1 MTSIENTEVCNFV
14 LNCSD
19 ISISDLS
26 GNYPFINDVGSINY
40 LRTEMTWFNINL
52 RNIIGEKLFN
62 KYEVFN
68 LKLSAISNP
77 NIAVFIST
85 GNFANDACVSFYI
98 SGLNWLNS
106 SYNTVRGCNTGEVAL
121 GNTNLASGV
130 SSTLFNNSF
139 MATFSKTETANITIK
154 YISCLG
160 IPPRPNAN
168 GNLFPRMA
176 FYFTIIPV
184 R

>member
-1 MTSIENTEVCNFV
+1 MTSIENIEVCNFV
-14 LNCSD
+14 LNCND
-19 ISISDLS
+19 ISIIDASL
-26 GNYPFINDVGSINY
+26 NYPFQNDIGSINN

-77 NIAVFIST
+77 NIATFGSL
-85 GNFANDACVSFYI
+85 ANDSCVTFYI

-106 SYNTVRGCNTGEVAL
+106 SYNVIRHTNTGEVAL

-160 IPPRPNAN
+160 IPPRPNATAT
-168 GNLFPRMA
+168 LFPRMA